1 MRTQRRPLRASIL
14 LAFTFAAWPQ
24 HAAAANNY
32 ALVKREPL
40 APGTQ
45 TTTASLATATALTP
59 LDPKDLPA
67 KKEAP
72 VDGKDGRPHEGPFVE
87 TAAERHRKETG
98 DDTPASAGKKT
109 GGKESSDSSSLPESN
124 AGVMDDKLRSGPKD
138 GQRGTEGGI
147 TEKTKDKAKDKKP
160 EAPTEAPD
168 LPHSEEKKIKGSD
181 KTSEKDDKAAKGQ
194 DSTAK
199 SDGKAPISKEKDDKP
214 VGKTD
219 AAGLSKPAGLPD
231 KPHDIPHPIPIG
243 SDKQDPLKVSKPLA
257 STLTPGST
265 TEEGAIITPF
275 HSFVL
280 SFTMIIFSEIGDKT
294 FLVAALMAMKYP
306 PLFVFS
312 AALPAL
318 AVMTVGSAI
327 MGHAAP
333 MLLPPRFTNFA
344 AAILF
349 LVFGAKMLKEGRE
362 MSAEDGIG
370 EEMREV
376 ESEIEEK
383 EAEAAR
389 FNRRNSNAP
398 SPWALESG
406 RKARVN
412 SGRLPAP
419 PDSPP
424 DSPDSLRARSP
435 VGSGGSISTAFS
447 GAQNLFS
454 LLLSP
459 AWVQTFVMTFLGEW
473 GDRSQI
479 ATIAMAAGQN
489 YWWVTVGA
497 LTGHSIC
504 TGIAV
509 IGGRAIAGR
518 VSMRTG
524 KHSTVENY
532 DLQPLTLCSD
542 TRWCCCL
549 PRVWYCLLGG
559 GLLLQV
565 MNLEAC

>member
-1 MRTQRRPLRASIL
+1 MKIQRRPLRASLL

-24 HAAAANNY
+24 QAAAASDY

-40 APGTQ
+40 PAGTH
-45 TTTASLATATALTP
+45 TTATSLGAATALSSLETKEMAP
-59 LDPKDLPA
+59 N
-67 KKEAP
+67 KEAP

-87 TAAERHRKETG
+87 TAAERHRKENG
-98 DDTPASAGKKT
+98 DDTPANTGKKPAS
-109 GGKESSDSSSLPESN
+109 KDSDSSTLPESN

-147 TEKTKDKAKDKKP
+147 SEKTKDKAKDKKP

-168 LPHSEEKKIKGSD
+168 LPHSEEKKIKGND
-181 KTSEKDDKAAKGQ
+181 KGSEKDDKKTKPL

-199 SDGKAPISKEKDDKP
+199 GDVKSALSKEKDDK
-214 VGKTD
+214 TAD
-219 AAGLSKPAGLPD
+219 AAGLSKPADLPN

-243 SDKQDPLKVSKPLA
+243 SDKTDPLKVSKPVTA
-257 STLTPGST
+257 TLTPGST
-265 TEEGAIITPF
+265 TEDDGVIIKPF
-275 HSFVL
+275 RSFVL

-318 AVMTVGSAI
+318 AIMTVGSAI

-349 LVFGAKMLKEGRE
+349 LVFGAKMLKEGRD
-362 MSAEDGIG
+362 MSPEDGIG
-370 EEMREV
+370 DEMREV

-389 FNRRNSNAP
+389 FNRRNSNTP
-398 SPWALESG
+398 SPWTLESG

-412 SGRLPAP
+412 SNRLPAP

-435 VGSGGSISTAFS
+435 IGSGGSFSSAFN

-518 VSMRTG
+518 VSMKTG
-524 KHSTVENY
+524 K
-532 DLQPLTLCSD
+532 LCS
-542 TRWCCCL
+542 L
-549 PRVWYCLLGG
+549 N
-559 GLLLQV
+559 LQS
-565 MNLEAC
+565 AFTDIPQ